1 MVVLFGQPHLE
12 EIVLVLDLREPD
24 GCQPG
29 EDQWQEYENDVMA
42 VKVSIEND
50 SSRFKTRRGDLLGK
64 RFVRIFSERSMVV
77 LQLPSCPSKQD

>member
-42 VKVSIEND
+42 VEMSIEIKVHY
-50 SSRFKTRRGDLLGK
+50 RVTHQ
-64 RFVRIFSERSMVV
+64 V
-77 LQLPSCPSKQD
+77 LIR